1 MAAGGTETVT
11 LQLRTLWLSGLH
23 LGSGACK
30 CNDLLNFLAGVRA
43 DTIFLVGDIIDSSCA
58 TTRFPADDAE
68 TWLRL
73 LQFTHSGTRVVYLPG
88 ACDSD
93 ASRHAGQ
100 AIGGIEYR
108 DSAVHVTAAGRR
120 LLVVH
125 GIGFDAAVR
134 AGTTLANYSPLAYPW
149 LLRADARFGALHSAL
164 GEPFAPAAVGVRRR
178 LERAREYRRRFEAE
192 ARRQASGGGYDGIV
206 CGHLHQPALGDDNDI
221 LYAGSGDWIEHDS
234 ALAEFPDGSLIFL
247 THDRSVDRHMRGDS
261 IHSVAA

>member
-1 MAAGGTETVT
+1 MT

-30 CNDLLNFLAGVRA
+30 CNELLNFLDGVRA
-43 DTIFLVGDIIDSSCA
+43 ETIFLVGDIIDSSRMA
-58 TTRFPADDAE
+58 TRFPADDAE

-73 LQFTHSGTRVVYLPG
+73 SQFTHFGTRVFYLPG
-88 ACDSD
+88 ACDSE
-93 ASRHAGQ
+93 ASRHAGH

-120 LLVVH
+120 LLVMH
-125 GIGFDAAVR
+125 GTGFDAAVR
-134 AGTTLANYSPLAYPW
+134 AGTTLAPYSPLAYPW

-164 GEPFAPAAVGVRRR
+164 GETFAPAAAGVRRR
-178 LERAREYRRRFEAE
+178 LERAQEYRRRFEAE

-206 CGHLHQPALGDDNDI
+206 CGHLHQPALADDNGI

-234 ALAEFPDGSLIFL
+234 ALAEFPDGSLVFL
-247 THDRSVDRHMRGDS
+247 THDAGDDRHIRGDS
-261 IHSVAA
+261 IRSLAA